1 MNMKLLKF
9 IRSEIVLFISAV
21 LAVVSVFIIPP
32 DREYAGYINYK
43 TICILFA
50 LMAVMEG
57 FKKTGVF
64 STVSGILLERAK
76 GIRTVVLILVYLCFF
91 LSMFITNDVSLIT
104 FVPLSIA
111 VLSMAGE
118 SVKKRLLVPVIVI
131 QTVAANLGSM
141 LFPMGNPQNLYLY
154 GISGMKL
161 RKFILL
167 LLPYTGIAFAV
178 ITLWSVFICKNVSSE
193 IKIPQTERNLSLRQ
207 INIYSGLFVI
217 CVLSVAGIVHYIVAM
232 VFVVA
237 VILISDR
244 KIFRTIDYSLLL
256 TFIFLF
262 VFIGNMGR
270 VDAVDSF
277 LKGITNGNEF
287 IVSVLAS
294 QIISNVPCA
303 ILLSG
308 FTDNYQALIAGT
320 NIGGLGTLIASMA
333 SLISFK
339 NAAKEC
345 PEMKGRYFVY
355 FTVSNILLLLLFVLI
370 YFIIG

>member
-161 RKFILL
+161 WKFILL

-193 IKIPQTERNLSLRQ
+193 IKISQTERNLSLRQ

-237 VILISDR
+237 VILICDR

>member
-161 RKFILL
+161 WKFIFL

-207 INIYSGLFVI
+207 INIYSGMFVI

-237 VILISDR
+237 VILICDR

-345 PEMKGRYFVY
+345 PEMKGSYFVY

>member
-104 FVPLSIA
+104 FVPLSIS

-161 RKFILL
+161 WKFILL

-178 ITLWSVFICKNVSSE
+178 ITLWSVFVCKNVSSE

-237 VILISDR
+237 VILICDR

-270 VDAVDSF
+270 VDAVDNF

>member
-57 FKKTGVF
+57 FKKTGVY

-104 FVPLSIA
+104 FVPLSIS

-161 RKFILL
+161 WKFILL

-237 VILISDR
+237 VILICDR

-270 VDAVDSF
+270 VDAVDNF

>member
-161 RKFILL
+161 WKFILL

-178 ITLWSVFICKNVSSE
+178 ITLWSVFICKNASSE

-232 VFVVA
+232 VFVAA
-237 VILISDR
+237 VILICDR

-270 VDAVDSF
+270 VDAVDNF

>member
-9 IRSEIVLFISAV
+9 IRSEIVLFILAV

-161 RKFILL
+161 WKFILL

-237 VILISDR
+237 VILICDR

-270 VDAVDSF
+270 VDAVDNF